1 MSNPSNAKDKLTNQN
16 QNNSMDS
23 KISKKN
29 LGIVS
34 NPSHAKDKLTNQNQN
49 KQ

>member
-1 MSNPSNAKDKLTNQN
+1 VSNLSNAKEKITNQN
-16 QNNSMDS
+16 QNISIDS
-23 KISKKN
+23 KISKKK